1 MKILLLLFISV
12 AAELVCRCTD
22 TEELCITNA
31 VCNPSINCLCQEE
44 YPVVQD
50 VVQLLPEEASSH
62 QNLLITASSTDNGLL
77 TGAGIG
83 AAAGIV
89 MIIAFVSWLVYYK
102 SRQH

>member
-1 MKILLLLFISV
+1 MKLLLLFFISV
-12 AAELVCRCTD
+12 TAELVCRCTD
-22 TEELCITNA
+22 TEQLCITNA
-31 VCNPSINCLCQEE
+31 VCNPSIDCLCQEE

-50 VVQLLPEEASSH
+50 IVELLPQEASSY
-62 QNLLITASSTDNGLL
+62 QEFLTASSSTDHGLL
-77 TGAGIG
+77 TGVGIG

>member
-1 MKILLLLFISV
+1 MKILLLFFISV

-31 VCNPSINCLCQEE
+31 VCNPSIDCLCQEE
-44 YPVVQD
+44 YPVVQNII
-50 VVQLLPEEASSH
+50 QLLPEDASSY
-62 QNLLITASSTDNGLL
+62 QGLLIASSTDHGLL

-83 AAAGIV
+83 AAAGVV
-89 MIIAFVSWLVYYK
+89 MIIAFVSWVVYYK